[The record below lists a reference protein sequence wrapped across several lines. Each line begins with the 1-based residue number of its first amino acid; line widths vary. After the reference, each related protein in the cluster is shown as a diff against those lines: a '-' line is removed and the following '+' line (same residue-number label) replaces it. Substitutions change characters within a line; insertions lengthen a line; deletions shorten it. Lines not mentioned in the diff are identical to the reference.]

1 MLSRYIKRIQGVM
14 DLHQET
20 RDVKELMIQW
30 NSLRVT
36 EAYRC
41 VKFTDQRDEALARWR
56 EHDPHND
63 QDEHFVEHRMA
74 RAATALAEVIELQE
88 RSDASFFACGQTVE
102 AVAAMSPKECKKSLS
117 QVRGV
122 CDGAIRQD
130 MRNYTTLTSTY
141 QHAVKE
147 LVEFIDERL
156 DPETHG

>member
-63 QDEHFVEHRMA
+63 QD
-74 RAATALAEVIELQE
+74 
-88 RSDASFFACGQTVE
+88 
-102 AVAAMSPKECKKSLS
+102 
-117 QVRGV
+117 
-122 CDGAIRQD
+122 
-130 MRNYTTLTSTY
+130 
-141 QHAVKE
+141 
-147 LVEFIDERL
+147 
-156 DPETHG
+156 